1 MSEQFVIHVVDDDA
15 AVRDSLSFALGAADY
30 EVRTYESA
38 PQLLERADALEPG
51 VIVTDVRMPGMTG
64 LELVARLKELGI
76 GQPVIVLTGHADVAM
91 AVEAMK
97 AGVVDFLEK
106 PFDERALMN
115 AIENARQR
123 ISNVAGRQAEREDI
137 STRIDQ
143 LTPRE
148 RDVFDQIAAGESNKS
163 AALKLGISPRTVEIY
178 RANVMEK
185 MRARTLSDL
194 VRMALLHEGKV

>member
-1 MSEQFVIHVVDDDA
+1 MSDDFVIHVVDDDP
-15 AVRDSLSFALGAADY
+15 AVRDSLSFSLGAADC
-30 EVRTYESA
+30 EVRTYATAVELLA
-38 PQLLERADALEPG
+38 RGAALERG
-51 VIVTDVRMPGMTG
+51 VIVTDVRMPEMSG
-64 LELVARLKELGI
+64 LELVVELKQRGI
-76 GQPVIVLTGHADVAM
+76 NYPVIVLTGHADVAM

-106 PFDERALMN
+106 PFDESALMR
-115 AIENARQR
+115 AIENGRQR
-123 ISNVAGRQAEREDI
+123 LSGQSGRQVERDEI
-137 STRIDQ
+137 NGRLSQ

-148 RDVFDQIAAGESNKS
+148 RDVFDQISAGESNKS

-194 VRMALLHEGKV
+194 VRMALLKDGAG